1 MNKQNWIAGRWTG
14 ADSGATF
21 PVCNPATGEELAR
34 VPDCGAAETRRAID
48 AAHAA
53 FPAWASLPALD
64 RANLLMGLYGVMMTR
79 VEDLATLLVRE
90 NGKPIRE
97 ARAEIQYAADFVR
110 WSAEEARR
118 VYGET
123 IPSNAPNKRH
133 LVLRQPVGVVGA
145 ITPWNFPA
153 AMVTR
158 KIAPALAA
166 GCTVVIKPA
175 EQTPLSALA
184 LGGILDEL
192 KLPAGVVNIV
202 TGKPAEIGRELL
214 ANPKVR
220 KITFTGSTEVG
231 KLLMRGAADG
241 VKKISLEL
249 GGHAPFI
256 VFADADLA
264 RPPTLIANKFRN
276 AGQTRTCT
284 NRCTSEGSR
293 DAFEKNC
300 RESRRARDRQRPDRK
315 PRSDP

>member
-1 MNKQNWIAGRWTG
+1 
-14 ADSGATF
+14 
-21 PVCNPATGEELAR
+21 
-34 VPDCGAAETRRAID
+34 
-48 AAHAA
+48 
-53 FPAWASLPALD
+53 
-64 RANLLMGLYGVMMTR
+64 MGLYGVMMTR

-166 GCTVVIKPA
+166 GNTVVIKPA

-264 RPPTLIANKFRN
+264 SPSTLIANKFRN
-276 AGQTRTCT
+276 AGQTCICT

-293 DAFEKNC
+293 DAFAKNC

-315 PRSDP
+315 PRSAP